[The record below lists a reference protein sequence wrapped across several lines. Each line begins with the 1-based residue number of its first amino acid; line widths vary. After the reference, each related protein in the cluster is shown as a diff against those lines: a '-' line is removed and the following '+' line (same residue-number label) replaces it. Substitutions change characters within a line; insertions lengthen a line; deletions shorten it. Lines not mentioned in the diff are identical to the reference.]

1 VAYFGAVGYNGA
13 SVITYFEGIPGT
25 PKLQLKDN
33 PATWM
38 LGTTTLS
45 LTHSHATYRY
55 MI

>member
-1 VAYFGAVGYNGA
+1 MAYFGAVGYNGA

-38 LGTTTLS
+38 LGTTRLD
-45 LTHSHATYRY
+45 LIHFHASSIYL
-55 MI
+55 